1 MSAPQPRNR
10 RERRDMRRV
19 RKNAK
24 VRTWKRMF
32 KGVVTPA
39 DVIAN
44 GGRHAH

>member
-10 RERRDMRRV
+10 AERRAARRV
-19 RKNAK
+19 RKTAPVK
-24 VRTWKRMF
+24 TWKRMF
-32 KGVVTPA
+32 KGVVTPR